1 MIKVSINYLPGGSG
15 ADSPAESGERKK
27 HMTLKL
33 TVEEVKLLATLVS
46 DQLFRRQ
53 YIDPKM
59 PGYKT
64 NPDEIN
70 LGKSLVVRL
79 RLMLDENAPLKA
91 PSTTGG

>member
-1 MIKVSINYLPGGSG
+1 MIKVSINYLPGGAG
-15 ADSPAESGERKK
+15 TDSPPESGERKK

-33 TVEEVKLLATLVS
+33 TTEEVRLLATLVS

-53 YIDPKM
+53 YIDPKI
-59 PGYKT
+59 PGYRT

-79 RLMLDENAPLKA
+79 RLILDENTPREA
-91 PSTTGG
+91 PSTIG